1 MGRLLLGVLFF
12 LVLTEGTTH
21 SDLGGKVFIFPQES
35 NTAYVSLIPKIKEPL
50 KSFTLCMKGF
60 TDLTRPYSLFSY
72 NTPSQDNEL
81 LLFVDRMGEYGLYLG
96 NAGAIFMGPPTSFGP
111 IHLCVSWESVSGIA
125 ELWVNGKPL
134 GRKGVRKGYTLGAE
148 AKIILGQ
155 EQDSY
160 GGGFDAKQSFV
171 GEIWDVSLW
180 DYVLPLNNMCD
191 SFHGGNVID
200 WQDLNYVDGGYV
212 VIKSKIWL

>member
-1 MGRLLLGVLFF
+1 MGKLLLGVLFF
-12 LVLTEGTTH
+12 LVLSEGMTH
-21 SDLGGKVFIFPQES
+21 SDLRGKVFIFPQES
-35 NTAYVSLIPKIKEPL
+35 NTAYVSLIPNMRKPL
-50 KSFTLCMKGF
+50 KSFTLCLKGF

-72 NTPSQDNEL
+72 NTRSQDNEL
-81 LLFVDRMGEYGLYLG
+81 LLFVNKMGEYGLYLG
-96 NAGAIFMGPPTSFGP
+96 NAEALFKGPQTSYGP

-180 DYVLPLNNMCD
+180 DHVLPLKYMCA
-191 SFHGGNVID
+191 SCHGGNVID
-200 WQDLNYVDGGYV
+200 WQGLNYVDNGYV
-212 VIKSKIWL
+212 VIKNKMWF